1 MSSVG
6 VASSLLDDELKLESD
21 RDMEGRAGAAR
32 AGYLA
37 FTAEKSFDTLRLL
50 PNSVRDMA
58 CFCVNTGT
66 A

>member
-1 MSSVG
+1 MG

-58 CFCVNTGT
+58 CF
-66 A
+66 